1 MFACQ
6 SDNVP
11 VLNAVIQ
18 TVAGV
23 HFNPTVLICNLLKM
37 NQFNSLMDEKQV
49 LDYYVN
55 SSQAGSRVN

>member
-6 SDNVP
+6 SSDVP
-11 VLNAVIQ
+11 ALNSVMQ

-37 NQFNSLMDEKQV
+37 NQFNSLMDEKLI

-55 SSQAGSRVN
+55 SSQTGSKIN